1 MSSIT
6 LTTTEHI
13 NTIILWLL
21 LTFMIVQAAIWIP
34 PKICINGL
42 HTCFSRFCLGCW
54 DLPQAKYSMRNRYMS
69 HSVYWNMFFPSKIRI
84 FPLFKVSFFFSLIVE
99 LLTAYNQNIWIY
111 RAFPAVSHL
120 QPCKIKT
127 LILFFLLFLKMMPAP
142 TLSCLWVEQFSD
154 LELWIGQNHINWQLS
169 LCHI

>member
-1 MSSIT
+1 MDFTPVSAGFVLDVEIC
-6 LTTTEHI
+6 LKQ
-13 NTIILWLL
+13 NILWEIG
-21 LTFMIVQAAIWIP
+21 TCHIQFTE
-34 PKICINGL
+34 ICFFLQRLGFFL
-42 HTCFSRFCLGCW
+42 CLKS
-54 DLPQAKYSMRNRYMS
+54 L
-69 HSVYWNMFFPSKIRI
+69 
-84 FPLFKVSFFFSLIVE
+84 FFFLIVE

-127 LILFFLLFLKMMPAP
+127 VILFFLLFLKMMPAP

>member
-1 MSSIT
+1 MDFTPVSAGFVLDVEIC
-6 LTTTEHI
+6 LKQ
-13 NTIILWLL
+13 NILWEIG
-21 LTFMIVQAAIWIP
+21 TCHIQFTE
-34 PKICINGL
+34 ICFFLQRLGFFL
-42 HTCFSRFCLGCW
+42 CLKS
-54 DLPQAKYSMRNRYMS
+54 L
-69 HSVYWNMFFPSKIRI
+69 
-84 FPLFKVSFFFSLIVE
+84 FFFLIVE
-99 LLTAYNQNIWIY
+99 LLTAYNQNIWIH

-127 LILFFLLFLKMMPAP
+127 VILFFLLFLKMMPAP

>member
-1 MSSIT
+1 MDFTPVSAGFVLDVEICLKQKFLWEIGT
-6 LTTTEHI
+6 CHIQFTE
-13 NTIILWLL
+13 
-21 LTFMIVQAAIWIP
+21 
-34 PKICINGL
+34 ICFFLQRLGFFL
-42 HTCFSRFCLGCW
+42 CLKS
-54 DLPQAKYSMRNRYMS
+54 L
-69 HSVYWNMFFPSKIRI
+69 
-84 FPLFKVSFFFSLIVE
+84 FFFLIVE
-99 LLTAYNQNIWIY
+99 LLTAYNQNIWIH

-127 LILFFLLFLKMMPAP
+127 VILFFLLFLKMMPAP

>member
-1 MSSIT
+1 MDFTPVSAGFVLDVEICLKQKFLWEIGT
-6 LTTTEHI
+6 CHIQFTE
-13 NTIILWLL
+13 
-21 LTFMIVQAAIWIP
+21 
-34 PKICINGL
+34 ICFFLQRLGFFL
-42 HTCFSRFCLGCW
+42 CLKS
-54 DLPQAKYSMRNRYMS
+54 L
-69 HSVYWNMFFPSKIRI
+69 
-84 FPLFKVSFFFSLIVE
+84 FFFLIVE
-99 LLTAYNQNIWIY
+99 LLTAYNQNIWIH

-127 LILFFLLFLKMMPAP
+127 VISFFLLFLKMMPAP

>member
-1 MSSIT
+1 MDFTPVSAGFVLDVEIC
-6 LTTTEHI
+6 LKQ
-13 NTIILWLL
+13 NILWEIG
-21 LTFMIVQAAIWIP
+21 TCHIQFTE
-34 PKICINGL
+34 ICFFLQRLGFFL
-42 HTCFSRFCLGCW
+42 CLKS
-54 DLPQAKYSMRNRYMS
+54 L
-69 HSVYWNMFFPSKIRI
+69 
-84 FPLFKVSFFFSLIVE
+84 FFSMIVE
-99 LLTAYNQNIWIY
+99 LLTAYNQNIWIH

-127 LILFFLLFLKMMPAP
+127 VILFFLLFLKMMPAP

>member
-1 MSSIT
+1 MDFTPVSAGFVLDVEIC
-6 LTTTEHI
+6 LKQ
-13 NTIILWLL
+13 NILWEIG
-21 LTFMIVQAAIWIP
+21 TCHIQFTE
-34 PKICINGL
+34 ICFFLQRLGFFL
-42 HTCFSRFCLGCW
+42 CLKS
-54 DLPQAKYSMRNRYMS
+54 L
-69 HSVYWNMFFPSKIRI
+69 
-84 FPLFKVSFFFSLIVE
+84 FFSMIVE

-127 LILFFLLFLKMMPAP
+127 VILFFLLFLKMMPAP